1 MNHNRKRDHTDEL
14 SSRCPR
20 DGCQSIAPRHWG
32 QWHFGGTWG
41 NATRRSKQIAAKNT
55 LVINQLKLI
64 CGTPK
69 KEKPEENEREREE
82 AKRSRQKLT
91 ERSANY
97 EWIFSQLHRD
107 CTPFYQAPPP
117 HFLSHN
123 FYNESQCSTGNYLA
137 SDGASSVWFMQRC
150 ATVFLP
156 LGLV

>member
-1 MNHNRKRDHTDEL
+1 MNHNRKPDHTDEL
-14 SSRCPR
+14 SRCPR

-41 NATRRSKQIAAKNT
+41 HATRRSKQIAAKNT

-69 KEKPEENEREREE
+69 KEKPEENEREKEKSGSGGE

-91 ERSANY
+91 ERNANY

-107 CTPFYQAPPP
+107 LTPFYPQRPP
-117 HFLSHN
+117 HTFSHIISIMN
-123 FYNESQCSTGNYLA
+123 RSAALEII
-137 SDGASSVWFMQRC
+137 
-150 ATVFLP
+150 
-156 LGLV
+156 